1 MTNVI
6 KVEVT
11 LNNNL
16 KFIRYAVEMEETGK
30 GNYRYVLDDGTEVT
44 HRKDLGYL
52 ELAQRILTR

>member
-16 KFIRYAVEMEETGK
+16 KYIRHAVEMEEVGK
-30 GNYRYVLDDGTEVT
+30 GIYRYVLDDGTEVV
-44 HRKDLGYL
+44 HRKELGYI
-52 ELAQRILTR
+52 ELAQKVMTR